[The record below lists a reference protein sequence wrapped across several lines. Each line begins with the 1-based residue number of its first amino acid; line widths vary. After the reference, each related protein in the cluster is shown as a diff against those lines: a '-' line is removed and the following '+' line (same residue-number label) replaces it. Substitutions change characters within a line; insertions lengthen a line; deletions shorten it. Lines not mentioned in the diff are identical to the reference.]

1 MSTEFLAL
9 LFSAIT
15 ISFLHTASGPD
26 HYLPFIVLSK
36 SHHWSR
42 MRLVFL
48 TIICGLGHVLS
59 SVLLGSIGLLL
70 GWQLAKLNW
79 FQDYRGLVS
88 SWGLLTFGLIYL
100 CWGIYQ
106 AYRNKPHKHFDVMG
120 DEVYVYE
127 HKHGEV
133 VYPQK
138 RVKVT
143 PLVLFAIFVMG
154 PSEPIIPLLFYSGT
168 QHSLT
173 EIIILVS
180 VFTLFTILTMLAMV
194 MIGTYGFSYFNT
206 DKLER
211 YVHAIGG
218 FVVTFCGIGMVFWD
232 W

>member
-1 MSTEFLAL
+1 MSPEFLAL
-9 LFSAIT
+9 LFSAIA

-42 MRLVFL
+42 TRLIFL
-48 TIICGLGHVLS
+48 TVVCGLGHVLS

-100 CWGIYQ
+100 CWGFYQ

-127 HKHGEV
+127 HKHGDA

-168 QHSLT
+168 QHSFT
-173 EIIILVS
+173 EIIILVT
-180 VFTLFTILTMLAMV
+180 VFTLFTVLTMLTMV
-194 MIGTYGFSYFNT
+194 LIGTYGFSYFNT

-211 YVHAIGG
+211 YVHVIGG
-218 FVVTFCGIGMVFWD
+218 LVVSCCGFGMVFWG

>member
-1 MSTEFLAL
+1 MTPEFLAL

-42 MRLVFL
+42 TKLISL
-48 TIICGLGHVLS
+48 TVVCGLGHVLS
-59 SVLLGSIGLLL
+59 SVLLGSVGLLL

-79 FQDYRGLVS
+79 FQDYRGLFS
-88 SWGLLTFGLIYL
+88 SWGLLVFGLIYL
-100 CWGIYQ
+100 CWGLYQ
-106 AYRNKPHKHFDVMG
+106 AYRNKPHKHFDVLG
-120 DEVYVYE
+120 DDVYVYE
-127 HKHGEV
+127 HKHGEL

-143 PLVLFAIFVMG
+143 PLVLFVIFVMG

-168 QHSLT
+168 QHSIT

-180 VFTLFTILTMLAMV
+180 VPTLFTILTMLTMV

-206 DKLER
+206 EKLER

-218 FVVTFCGIGMVFWD
+218 FVVTCCGMGMVFWG

>member
-1 MSTEFLAL
+1 MSPEFLAL
-9 LFSAIT
+9 LFSAIA

-36 SHHWSR
+36 SHHWSKT
-42 MRLVFL
+42 RLISL
-48 TIICGLGHVLS
+48 TIFCGLGHVLS
-59 SVLLGSIGLLL
+59 SVLLGCIGIFL

-79 FQDYRGLVS
+79 FQDYRGLIS
-88 SWGLLTFGLIYL
+88 SWGLLAFGLIYL
-100 CWGIYQ
+100 VWGIYQ

-120 DEVYVYE
+120 DDVYVYE
-127 HKHGEV
+127 HRHGEV

-168 QHSLT
+168 QHSIT

-180 VFTLFTILTMLAMV
+180 VFTLFTVLTMLTMV
-194 MIGTYGFSYFNT
+194 LIGLYGFSYFST

-218 FVVTFCGIGMVFWD
+218 LVITCCGIGMVFWG

>member
-1 MSTEFLAL
+1 MSPEFIAL

-26 HYLPFIVLSK
+26 HYLPFIVLWK
-36 SHHWSR
+36 SHSWSKA
-42 MRLVFL
+42 RLIFL
-48 TIICGLGHVLS
+48 TVICGLGHVLS
-59 SVLLGSIGLLL
+59 SVLLGCIGILL
-70 GWQLAKLNW
+70 GWQMAKLDW
-79 FQDYRGLVS
+79 FQDYRGIIS
-88 SWGLLTFGLIYL
+88 SWSLLAFGLVYL

-120 DEVYVYE
+120 DDVYVYE

-143 PLVLFAIFVMG
+143 PFVLLAIFVMG
-154 PSEPIIPLLFYSGT
+154 PSEPIIPLLFYSGAK
-168 QHSLT
+168 HSIA

-180 VFTLFTILTMLAMV
+180 VFTIFTVLTMLTMV
-194 MIGTYGFSYFNT
+194 LIGVFGFSYFNT
-206 DKLER
+206 ERLER
-211 YVHAIGG
+211 YVHVIGG
-218 FVVTFCGIGMVFWD
+218 CVVTCCGIGMVFWG

>member
-1 MSTEFLAL
+1 MSPEFLAL

-42 MRLVFL
+42 AKLIFL
-48 TIICGLGHVLS
+48 TVVCGLGHVLS

-88 SWGLLTFGLIYL
+88 SWGLLAFGIIYL

-120 DEVYVYE
+120 DDVYVYE
-127 HKHGEV
+127 HKHGEL

-168 QHSLT
+168 QHSIT
-173 EIIILVS
+173 EIFILVT
-180 VFTLFTILTMLAMV
+180 VFTSFTILTMLTMV

-206 DKLER
+206 EKLER

-218 FVVTFCGIGMVFWD
+218 FVVTCCGMGMVFWG